1 MDSAS
6 SQGESQQDDDD
17 DDDDDEMFKWG
28 NVQMKHAMHSVRGRT
43 PITATWKKNLCIEVT
58 GN

>member
-6 SQGESQQDDDD
+6 SQGESQ
-17 DDDDDEMFKWG
+17 EE
-28 NVQMKHAMHSVRGRT
+28 VQMKHAMHSVRGRT

>member
-17 DDDDDEMFKWG
+17 DDDDDEHA
-28 NVQMKHAMHSVRGRT
+28 MKHAMHSVRGRT

>member
-6 SQGESQQDDDD
+6 SQGESQQD